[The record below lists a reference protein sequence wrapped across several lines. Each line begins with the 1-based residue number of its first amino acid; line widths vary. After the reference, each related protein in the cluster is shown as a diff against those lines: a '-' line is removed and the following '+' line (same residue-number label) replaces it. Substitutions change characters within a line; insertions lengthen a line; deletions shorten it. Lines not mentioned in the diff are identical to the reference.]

1 MSSVSSSDPYIPPGA
16 TCYVIDYSSSHTDV
30 AVCLPGEGLLV
41 LRDRQ
46 VVGWCDVEDGVKNIA
61 IFFTYQ
67 PWCKHYVLQLP
78 SKVKV
83 VSGLESLKI
92 THTYEDVR
100 KFEIRDF
107 KNQGFPQIGL
117 WKEDSKTLCVT
128 DLTASAL
135 PLSNPVD
142 SVLSSKVRGLKLS
155 VDKVIKQLEIK
166 KRLRRHCTTNVL
178 RTGIP
183 ESSNKLNTLVPF
195 VGTSSFSQKKGS
207 KSLEHSLVRLA
218 SWQRLLS
225 KKWVLGCDVQN
236 NGLGALR
243 RPSRRAGGVH
253 GADGG
258 ASGRPAPHRPA
269 TATHFLSSAAAALG
283 QQQQQGDASPWV
295 VVPADGVLEPGQR
308 ASIVAT
314 VPEPAFCGRSPFVEV
329 RGEVSAALP
338 DGQEV
343 RVSVPGWRLSVDAV
357 LSGALLPFRDAAAAA
372 AASEDPADVLACL
385 ACCPVGVRLRL
396 EGRRGLSDRVAA
408 LLSEA
413 NLRVPGAPAGAAA
426 AALGPTGALLVGAGP
441 SEAPLHGAL
450 AVLRVLATDTCTLRL
465 HTRDA
470 AHVLLLAHRLLDGLP
485 QHTRLRA
492 ASATLTD
499 DEDRGPGTLEQLTR
513 GLVRALGDELRAL
526 AGADG
531 RLPARAAL
539 HPLEVATDLAAQRL
553 RLRLAQTAPSV
564 D

>member
-1 MSSVSSSDPYIPPGA
+1 M
-16 TCYVIDYSSSHTDV
+16 
-30 AVCLPGEGLLV
+30 
-41 LRDRQ
+41 
-46 VVGWCDVEDGVKNIA
+46 
-61 IFFTYQ
+61 
-67 PWCKHYVLQLP
+67 
-78 SKVKV
+78 
-83 VSGLESLKI
+83 
-92 THTYEDVR
+92 
-100 KFEIRDF
+100 
-107 KNQGFPQIGL
+107 
-117 WKEDSKTLCVT
+117 
-128 DLTASAL
+128 
-135 PLSNPVD
+135 
-142 SVLSSKVRGLKLS
+142 
-155 VDKVIKQLEIK
+155 
-166 KRLRRHCTTNVL
+166 
-178 RTGIP
+178 
-183 ESSNKLNTLVPF
+183 
-195 VGTSSFSQKKGS
+195 
-207 KSLEHSLVRLA
+207 
-218 SWQRLLS
+218 
-225 KKWVLGCDVQN
+225 QN
-236 NGLGALR
+236 NGLQPLRAL
-243 RPSRRAGGVH
+243 SLCVTGHGGGV
-253 GADGG
+253 AWR
-258 ASGRPAPHRPA
+258 AMVRRNPQ
-269 TATHFLSSAAAALG
+269 

-357 LSGALLPFRDAAAAA
+357 LSGALLPFRDAAA

-499 DEDRGPGTLEQLTR
+499 AEDRGPGTLEQLTR